1 MCCAW
6 AVGHQD
12 LSLVTAGWPQS
23 PHTHPE
29 EEEEEKEEEEE
40 MDEEEMEE
48 EEEWCS
54 DSPSPAR
61 ALDDGWPQSRPCS
74 LGREKVGGVTP

>member
-1 MCCAW
+1 
-6 AVGHQD
+6 VGHQD

-40 MDEEEMEE
+40 EDEE
-48 EEEWCS
+48 EEEKEEETLLA
-54 DSPSPAR
+54 PLHMP
-61 ALDDGWPQSRPCS
+61 LNVNGWQT
-74 LGREKVGGVTP
+74 REGSNTEGEICAGKTQNGSAA